1 MKPTN
6 FNQLKNYLQVGM
18 KLKLVDTSMKNH
30 KYLGVERAIIK
41 KQTNSIKFE
50 GGSWMGL
57 GSMGEKASDFTFQ
70 ENGFT
75 YTETWELDGVKKIEF
90 LKYEYIA

>member
-18 KLKLVDTSMKNH
+18 KLKLIASSMKDH
-30 KYLGVERAIIK
+30 KYMGMERPIIK
-41 KQTNSIKFE
+41 KQTNAIKFE
-50 GGSWMGL
+50 GGSWFGL
-57 GSMGEKASDFTFQ
+57 GSTGEKASDFTFQ

-75 YTETWELDGVKKIEF
+75 FTWDKGTGFEGF
-90 LKYEYIA
+90 LQYEYVN